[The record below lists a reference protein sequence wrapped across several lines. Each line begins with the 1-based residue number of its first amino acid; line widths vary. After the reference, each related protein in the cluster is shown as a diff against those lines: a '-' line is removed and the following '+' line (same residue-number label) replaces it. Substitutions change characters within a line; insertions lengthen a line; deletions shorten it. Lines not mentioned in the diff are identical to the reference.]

1 VDGTLAGMAFG
12 RGCVIAIWLTGLP
25 CSGKTTLAGLVAREL
40 RRSGRAVE
48 VLDGDAIR
56 ATLSPDLGFSKE
68 DRDANVRRI
77 AYVSSL
83 LSRNGI
89 TTVVAAVSP
98 YRAARDS
105 ARAAI
110 EAEGAG
116 FVEVHVSCPLE
127 ELVRRDVKGLY
138 RRALQGEIAHF
149 TGVSD
154 PYEAPLRPE
163 RTLHTDRES
172 QAESLARVM
181 AKLEELGYAL
191 PVELARA

>member
-154 PYEAPLRPE
+154 PYEAPLRPDL
-163 RTLHTDRES
+163 TLHTDRES